1 MIFYTLM
8 PEELMYPTLEEDFK
22 KQSVVEMNGV
32 QLLVQT
38 TATSQ
43 YEIVRILSSDPRHY
57 LDTQYCPGQKI
68 TMSIST
74 NEGNYGII
82 G

>member
-1 MIFYTLM
+1 M

-57 LDTQYCPGQKI
+57 LDSQYCPGQKI